1 MTQVPMEDSKG
12 LLLQQ
17 RHSLWRAVRQAP
29 QSAPQGCQG
38 LYQMFIVTFAN
49 RFVLVPIIE
58 VLD

>member
-1 MTQVPMEDSKG
+1 MEDSKG